1 MKKNKKFL
9 TYAELFGQRL
19 RIERKKAGISQRE
32 LAQRCGFKSAASIS
46 NIEKGKAP
54 INIQGL
60 VIIADTMNTD
70 LHWLI
75 TGKLSPKQNY
85 YNAIN
90 RLAYYITWEIS
101 RSLDEREQIDF
112 ELNEL
117 LEKQKKGEPTEQV
130 LIDLLRSNRA
140 QIQDRLSKVAQDQ
153 HWLKEAILSTKEQ
166 NNDKYSGNND
176 LKK

>member
-1 MKKNKKFL
+1 MKNNKKFL
-9 TYAELFGQRL
+9 THAELFGQRL
-19 RIERKKAGISQRE
+19 RIERKKANISQRE
-32 LAQRCGFKSAASIS
+32 LAKKCGFKSGASIS

-54 INIQGL
+54 INIQSL

-75 TGKLSPKQNY
+75 TGKLFPKQSY

-101 RSLDEREQIDF
+101 RSLDERDKIDF

-117 LEKQKKGEPTEQV
+117 LEKQKKGEPAEQE
-130 LIDLLRSNRA
+130 LIDLLRSGRA

-153 HWLKEAILSTKEQ
+153 HWLKEAILSTKERD
-166 NNDKYSGNND
+166 NDKYSNSND
-176 LKK
+176 L